1 VSLHRAD
8 LTILLV
14 LAPAVAASLA
24 VACFS
29 GADALGLPCEK
40 DEDCGL
46 DQSCID
52 GFCGGPPD
60 STDTGT
66 GSTTGDTDEPVC
78 GDGVVDEGE
87 ECDDGSDN
95 GNDRACKLDCTENV
109 CGDGFVWAG
118 EEDCDDGNMEDTDA
132 CLSSCVQASCG
143 DGYVWAGE
151 EECDDGADNGDD
163 QACKPDC
170 TEAVCGD
177 GLVAPDEACD
187 DAGESASCDDD
198 CTLPECG
205 DGNHNAAAGEACDT
219 PGDAGCLDDCRLVY
233 FQDDMEQG
241 VGEWTQ
247 NVVNGSLSESWN
259 LSNQRAVSG
268 QTSWYTDL
276 PQEGPGS
283 LRLESGEIDLTD
295 ATAPIELTF
304 VHFFEFDDCDV
315 ATQEG
320 DGAFVE
326 VFTASGDE
334 WLHVSPLTPYPHVI
348 DGDTCDVGPPNEN
361 NPYAGASAWSHTSED
376 QFLNVTVELDDYAG
390 ETIRIGLHVAYD
402 CANCNQT
409 EGWYIDDILVAG
421 F

>member
-1 VSLHRAD
+1 VSLRRAD

-14 LAPAVAASLA
+14 VAPAVAAPLA

-29 GADALGLPCEK
+29 GSDALGLPCEK

-60 STDTGT
+60 STGTDT
-66 GSTTGDTDEPVC
+66 TTDATDEPVC

-87 ECDDGSDN
+87 ECDDGDTDDTDECPSTC
-95 GNDRACKLDCTENV
+95 ALAT

-118 EEDCDDGNMEDTDA
+118 EEECDDANQDESDA
-132 CLSSCVQASCG
+132 CLSSCVHASCG

-151 EECDDGADNGDD
+151 EECDDGADNGED

-177 GLVAPDEACD
+177 GLVAPSEACD
-187 DAGESASCDDD
+187 DAGESADCDDD

-205 DGNHNAAAGEACDT
+205 DGNHNAAAGEACDA

-247 NVVNGSLSESWN
+247 TVEHGSLSESWN

-268 QTSWYTDL
+268 QTSWYTDT
-276 PQEGPGS
+276 PQTSAGS
-283 LRLESGEIDLTD
+283 LRLESGEIDLTG

-304 VHFFEFDDCDV
+304 VHFYEFDYCDGSNLY
-315 ATQEG
+315 G

-326 VFTASGDE
+326 IYTVSGDE
-334 WLHVSPLTPYPHVI
+334 WLHVSPLTPYPDVI
-348 DGDTCDVGPPNEN
+348 DSGTCGAGQD
-361 NPYAGASAWSHTSED
+361 NPLAGTSAWTHTSED

-390 ETIRIGLHVAYD
+390 EMIRVGFHVAYD
-402 CANCNQT
+402 CDNCNPT
-409 EGWYIDDILVAG
+409 EGWYFDDILVAG
-421 F
+421 Y